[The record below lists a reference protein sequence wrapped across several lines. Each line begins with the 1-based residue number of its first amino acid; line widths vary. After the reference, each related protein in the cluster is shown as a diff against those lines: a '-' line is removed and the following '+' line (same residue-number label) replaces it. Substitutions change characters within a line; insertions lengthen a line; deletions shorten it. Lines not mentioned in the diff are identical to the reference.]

1 MPGRIE
7 GIFVATEC
15 MDPLESMSEVQA
27 LPGRG
32 LSGDRYCSEFGVRS
46 DPDRQITLIEAE
58 AIESAARDTG
68 SDFSAGRSRRNLV
81 TRHIRLLDLIGCR
94 FTVGPVT
101 LRGIRDCTPCGHL
114 AKLTGCDATGAL
126 YRRGGLRAEVLTE
139 GMIRVGDTVARCR

>member
-15 MDPLESMSEVQA
+15 MDPLESVSEVRA

-32 LSGDRYCSEFGVRS
+32 LSGDRYCSEFGVGS

-68 SDFSAGRSRRNLV
+68 SDFSEGRSQRNLV
-81 TRHIRLLDLIGCR
+81 TRYIRLLDLIGCR
-94 FTVGPVT
+94 ITVGQSRCVAFVT
-101 LRGIRDCTPCGHL
+101 VLL
-114 AKLTGCDATGAL
+114 AA
-126 YRRGGLRAEVLTE
+126 
-139 GMIRVGDTVARCR
+139 I